1 MDFFYTI
8 LTLFII
14 IAVLPEKTA
23 HAVVT
28 PTAGHVVQFL
38 VYAQEQA
45 DVTRLFPGAYVDFT
59 WNNVFIVSIWTND
72 PDGLMQTI
80 TSTLS
85 ANENVVQLLV
95 PPYTM
100 NAATQ
105 KWLEYNMLWVV
116 LIVLVFLTGCVC
128 GGMMIAK
135 CADVRRHM
143 HYTRCN
149 AQSRNG

>member
-1 MDFFYTI
+1 MELHTT
-8 LTLFII
+8 LTLLLIVLII
-14 IAVLPEKTA
+14 LIPENTDS
-23 HAVVT
+23 VVT

-59 WNNVFIVSIWTND
+59 WNNVFIVSMWTNE
-72 PDGLMQTI
+72 PAGLMQSVTE
-80 TSTLS
+80 TLN
-85 ANENVVQLLV
+85 ANANVVQLLV

-105 KWLEYNMLWVV
+105 KWLEYNMLWVI
-116 LIVLVFLTGCVC
+116 LILLVFLSGCVC

-135 CADVRRHM
+135 CADLRRHM
-143 HYTRCN
+143 HYKRCRN
-149 AQSRNG
+149 AI

>member
-116 LIVLVFLTGCVC
+116 LLLLVFLSGCVC
-128 GGMMIAK
+128 GGIMIAK
-135 CADVRRHM
+135 CSDVRKYVR
-143 HYTRCN
+143 YTSVRT
-149 AQSRNG
+149 

>member
-1 MDFFYTI
+1 MEFFYTI
-8 LTLFII
+8 LILFIVLAI
-14 IAVLPEKTA
+14 IPEKTT

-72 PDGLMQTI
+72 PNSLMQTV
-80 TSTLS
+80 TQTLG

-100 NAATQ
+100 NASTQ
-105 KWLEYNMLWVV
+105 KWLEYNMLWVI
-116 LIVLVFLTGCVC
+116 LLLLVFLSGCVC

-135 CADVRRHM
+135 CADIRKYARYSSVR
-143 HYTRCN
+143 
-149 AQSRNG
+149 A